1 MIDRCLAAANGQPS
15 HVRLMAFAFLS
26 GHTIPHF
33 ALLSVPFRLNSGLI
47 CSNST
52 QTDCKLR
59 RFDPI

>member
-1 MIDRCLAAANGQPS
+1 MTGRCLAAANGPRV
-15 HVRLMAFAFLS
+15 HVRLMAFVFLS

-33 ALLSVPFRLNSGLI
+33 SLLSVPFRLNSGLL

-52 QTDCKLR
+52 QTNCKLR